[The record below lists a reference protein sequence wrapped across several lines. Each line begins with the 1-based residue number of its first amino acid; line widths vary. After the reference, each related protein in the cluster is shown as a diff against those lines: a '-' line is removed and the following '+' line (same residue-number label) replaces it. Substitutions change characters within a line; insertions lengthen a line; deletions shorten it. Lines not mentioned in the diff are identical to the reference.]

1 MTRILIVL
9 IVLSISSG
17 CAQKNAYDALRM
29 SQQANCNKYDDMQR
43 EKCLADVNMSYQRYL
58 DAN

>member
-1 MTRILIVL
+1 MARILIVL

-29 SQQANCNKYDDMQR
+29 SQQANCSKYDDIQR
-43 EKCLADVNMSYQRYL
+43 EKCLADVNMSYQKYIKS
-58 DAN
+58 N